1 MRYVSRWEIS
11 NKDKK
16 NYIELLTPH
25 LTVLRAKAGISQDE
39 LSKLIGVSRQTYGA
53 VERGLSELSWNTYLA
68 LLLFFYENSITRPL
82 LRQCGACPDE
92 LIRRFNPDGVPDADQ
107 ASSPDAPDAAL
118 FGGLDEQGKRTIH
131 NMAMVE
137 YARAN
142 SMSLEAVVKAFEGM
156 DAVNSSSN
164 PAADSALAAIK
175 KKKV

>member
-1 MRYVSRWEIS
+1 M
-11 NKDKK
+11 
-16 NYIELLTPH
+16 
-25 LTVLRAKAGISQDE
+25 
-39 LSKLIGVSRQTYGA
+39 
-53 VERGLSELSWNTYLA
+53 
-68 LLLFFYENSITRPL
+68 
-82 LRQCGACPDE
+82 
-92 LIRRFNPDGVPDADQ
+92 PDADQ